1 MAAPFGQQAGN
12 DPESTAAPPAV
23 PGWIRGLALLPLGF
37 WYAFAR
43 LLAWIAA
50 LVNHRGHVVQP
61 NLQIAFPERDAR
73 SIRELTRQFYWGY
86 AQVLVELVKAAR
98 MSPQEMRQ
106 RVTVAGLGPL
116 RQALDGGRP
125 VIVLAAHQCNW
136 EWLLLGLCSELG
148 YPVDAAYKPL
158 INPWA
163 DQAMLAI
170 RSRFGARLVPAQNL
184 LGDILARRKL
194 ARAIA
199 INADQEPV
207 QSENKHWLRFL
218 NRDSAFYTGPEEIA
232 RATRYPVWFLKIRRV
247 SLGVYA
253 AEAVPLWDAVEKLA
267 SGELTE
273 RYAALA
279 EQQIRAAPADW
290 PWSHKRWKLQRSLY
304 G

>member
-1 MAAPFGQQAGN
+1 LATLP
-12 DPESTAAPPAV
+12 TVPA
-23 PGWIRGLALLPLGF
+23 WIRWLALLPFGF

-43 LLAWIAA
+43 LLAWIAV
-50 LVNHRGHVVQP
+50 LVHHRGHVVQP
-61 NLQIAFPERDAR
+61 NLRIAFPERDAQ
-73 SIRELTRQFYWGY
+73 SIRKLTADFYWGY
-86 AQVLVELVKAAR
+86 AQVLVELVKSAR
-98 MSPQEMRQ
+98 LSPEDLQR
-106 RVTVAGLGPL
+106 RVTVAGLAPL
-116 RQALDGGRP
+116 REVLAGGRP

-136 EWLLLGLCSELG
+136 EWLLLGLCGELG

-163 DQAMLAI
+163 DQAMIAI
-170 RSRFGARLVPAQNL
+170 RSRFGARLVPAPYL
-184 LGDILARRKL
+184 LGDILRRGKI

-207 QSENKHWLRFL
+207 QSENKHWLSFL

-267 SGELTE
+267 PGELTE

-290 PWSHKRWKLQRSLY
+290 PWSHKRWRLQRNLY
-304 G
+304 S